1 MNIMSVLGE
10 AAVVTQGTVTAY
22 TVPAGK
28 TARGRIQY
36 RGIAGVNSALRVLV
50 NGMEIFRTGALTSGN
65 VVFTTAALITNTGAN
80 DAAVNGST
88 AALTVAPYATEYF
101 LNENDTVQ
109 YVISTADMASFNFQF
124 VGVEIDK
131 A

>member
-1 MNIMSVLGE
+1 MNIMGVLGE
-10 AAVVTQGTVTAY
+10 SAVVTQGTVTAY

-36 RGIAGVNSALRVLV
+36 RGAAGSNSAIRVLV
-50 NGMEIFRTGALTSGN
+50 NGMEIFRTGALTGAN
-65 VVFTTAALITNTGAN
+65 IAYTTSALITNVAAN
-80 DAAVNGST
+80 DAAINGSS

-124 VGVEIDK
+124 VGVEVDK